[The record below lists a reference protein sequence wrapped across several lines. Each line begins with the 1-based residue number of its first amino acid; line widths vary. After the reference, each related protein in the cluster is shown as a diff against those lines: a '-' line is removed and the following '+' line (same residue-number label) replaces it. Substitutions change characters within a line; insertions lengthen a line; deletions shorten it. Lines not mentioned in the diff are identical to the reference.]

1 MIVYYDIRKN
11 CMVYNEVILMN
22 NIKEEKTMDQ
32 NTVQQTSETMNE
44 VAVATSGMSAK
55 TKGIIAAA
63 SVATLGVGVGVYFL
77 VKHIK
82 AKKAK
87 AANIVEETK

>member
-1 MIVYYDIRKN
+1 MIVYCDIRKN
-11 CMVYNEVILMN
+11 YIVYNEVILMN

-87 AANIVEETK
+87 TANVVEETK

>member
-1 MIVYYDIRKN
+1 MIAYYDIRKN
-11 CMVYNEVILMN
+11 CMVYNEVTLMN

-77 VKHIK
+77 VKNIK

-87 AANIVEETK
+87 AANVVEETK

>member
-1 MIVYYDIRKN
+1 
-11 CMVYNEVILMN
+11 
-22 NIKEEKTMDQ
+22 MDQ

-63 SVATLGVGVGVYFL
+63 SVATLGAGVGVYFL
-77 VKHIK
+77 IKHIK

-87 AANIVEETK
+87 AANVVEETK

>member
-1 MIVYYDIRKN
+1 MIVYYDVRKN
-11 CMVYNEVILMN
+11 CMVYNEVTLMN

-77 VKHIK
+77 VKNIK

-87 AANIVEETK
+87 AANVVEETK

>member
-1 MIVYYDIRKN
+1 MIVYCDIRKN

-32 NTVQQTSETMNE
+32 NTVQQTLETMNE

-87 AANIVEETK
+87 AANVVEETK

>member
-1 MIVYYDIRKN
+1 
-11 CMVYNEVILMN
+11 MN

-44 VAVATSGMSAK
+44 VTVATSGMSAK

-63 SVATLGVGVGVYFL
+63 SVATLGVVGVVVYFL
-77 VKHIK
+77 VEHIK

-87 AANIVEETK
+87 AANVVEETK

>member
-1 MIVYYDIRKN
+1 MIVYCDIRKN

-87 AANIVEETK
+87 AANVVEETK

>member
-1 MIVYYDIRKN
+1 MIAYYDIRKN
-11 CMVYNEVILMN
+11 CMVYNEVTLMN

-87 AANIVEETK
+87 TANVVEETK

>member
-1 MIVYYDIRKN
+1 
-11 CMVYNEVILMN
+11 MN
-22 NIKEEKTMDQ
+22 NIKEDKKMDQ

-77 VKHIK
+77 VKYIK

-87 AANIVEETK
+87 AANVVEETK

>member
-1 MIVYYDIRKN
+1 
-11 CMVYNEVILMN
+11 MN
-22 NIKEEKTMDQ
+22 NIKEVKTMDQ
-32 NTVQQTSETMNE
+32 NTVQQTSKTMNE
-44 VAVATSGMSAK
+44 VAVATSSMSAK

-63 SVATLGVGVGVYFL
+63 SVATLGAGVGVFFL

-87 AANIVEETK
+87 AANVVEETK

>member
-1 MIVYYDIRKN
+1 
-11 CMVYNEVILMN
+11 
-22 NIKEEKTMDQ
+22 MDQ

-63 SVATLGVGVGVYFL
+63 SAAASVATLGVGAGVYFL

-87 AANIVEETK
+87 AANVVEETK

>member
-1 MIVYYDIRKN
+1 
-11 CMVYNEVILMN
+11 
-22 NIKEEKTMDQ
+22 MDQ

-55 TKGIIAAA
+55 TKGIITAA

-87 AANIVEETK
+87 AANVVEETK